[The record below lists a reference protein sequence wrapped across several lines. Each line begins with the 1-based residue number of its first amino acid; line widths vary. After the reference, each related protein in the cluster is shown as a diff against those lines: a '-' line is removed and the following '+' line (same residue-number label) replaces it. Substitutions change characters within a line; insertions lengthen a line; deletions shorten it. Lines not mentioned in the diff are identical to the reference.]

1 MYRCFDSTYTSTGT
15 STCTGVL
22 SLFKYKVQ
30 STTQDTFLKYSQ
42 VQVQVQ
48 VQGLVE
54 VQLVF

>member
-15 STCTGVL
+15 STCAGVL
-22 SLFKYKVQ
+22 TMYKVQ

-48 VQGLVE
+48 VQVQGLVQ